1 LIRLILTSSSSNAS
15 TRAEWLFVREG
26 LVRAHGLQLIVTD
39 CFAAYVEYASER
51 GWVALSRNKFGQVI
65 GDVVARQHGMTVRHD
80 IPDAKG
86 KEQRGWSGLAL
97 GRNITPPIL
106 LKAAE
111 VGVDKSLLLRGQP
124 NTITQHVNY
133 ENLTITLQRV
143 IAEITASDSVE

>member
-1 LIRLILTSSSSNAS
+1 M
-15 TRAEWLFVREG
+15 REG

-124 NTITQHVNY
+124 TSITETIQSDKLVQLL
-133 ENLTITLQRV
+133 E
-143 IAEITASDSVE
+143 ASLAYVDVTPEE